1 MEDNTWH
8 LIHNLAKDGKLI
20 FKGSFYFGTI
30 AGATIECAGAVAVS
44 AKVVSAFAEAVCS
57 FCWSC
62 FCKTASTGATVGNF
76 GYVSSF
82 EKLYV

>member
-1 MEDNTWH
+1 MVR
-8 LIHNLAKDGKLI
+8 
-20 FKGSFYFGTI
+20 SFLRDPSIFGTI